1 MLCST
6 TMCSTFAFPVWIG
19 GSSLHICWGHYD
31 VPLKWVTFRDP
42 YIWVHFRQ
50 YVLKIRSGPIF
61 CLLLGVSSDYAQ
73 PITGQVTKVTCPV
86 IGRAQPELTPSKR
99 QKMGPGDYAQFSPQ
113 PLVMWGTEWPKFN
126 WVIQGKKIVSKQ
138 NRPPFYSW
146 HNHDFH
152 IYIFIHVAKQMHK
165 ISGKYLK
172 KKYKISLKDIFSIP
186 LYHFQSQ
193 FSIMGL
199 SNAMLQYNTPSV
211 MCILGLSE
219 DLIYHTT

>member
-1 MLCST
+1 MSDSRLYYGSSTAKMASPKWHCGDSWDEAKNKILQNMPISSLSVWTVITHHPFKLGSPYLNNSCKSILLVLCTT

-86 IGRAQPELTPSKR
+86 IGPAQPELTPSKR
-99 QKMGPGDYAQFSPQ
+99 QKMGLGDYA
-113 PLVMWGTEWPKFN
+113 
-126 WVIQGKKIVSKQ
+126 
-138 NRPPFYSW
+138 
-146 HNHDFH
+146 
-152 IYIFIHVAKQMHK
+152 
-165 ISGKYLK
+165 
-172 KKYKISLKDIFSIP
+172 
-186 LYHFQSQ
+186 
-193 FSIMGL
+193 
-199 SNAMLQYNTPSV
+199 
-211 MCILGLSE
+211 
-219 DLIYHTT
+219 